1 MATSEERK
9 KQVLEHVRRSIDT
22 DYSKKQTSE
31 GRKQKI
37 MDHVNRSK
45 G

>member
-1 MATSEERK
+1 MASADERK
-9 KQVLEHVRRSIDT
+9 KKVLEHVKRSIDT

-31 GRKQKI
+31 GRKQQI
-37 MDHVNRSK
+37 MEHVKRSR